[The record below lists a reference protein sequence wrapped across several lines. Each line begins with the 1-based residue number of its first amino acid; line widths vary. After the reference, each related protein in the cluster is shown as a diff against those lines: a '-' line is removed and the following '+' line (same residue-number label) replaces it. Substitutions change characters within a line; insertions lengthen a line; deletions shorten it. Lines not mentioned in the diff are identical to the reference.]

1 MTIVAILKHLS
12 SKSANYGKALEYLI
26 FQHDE
31 RNGRPLRDENGNRML
46 REEYYL
52 DGMNCDP
59 FSFDKECEML
69 NADFHKNQTRG
80 EVKSHHYIISFDPK
94 DVTECGLTGEKAQAL
109 GREFAERFF
118 AGHQALICTHTD
130 GHNSSG
136 NIHVHIVINSLRKF
150 DVERQD
156 FMERSNDSRAGF
168 KHHQTRELLTAMQK
182 GLMEITEREGLH
194 QIDLLSPAPV
204 KITEREY
211 RKTQREQRKP
221 GGKNFQTKLQEI
233 RDAVYA
239 ASSHAKS
246 LEEFKDAL
254 LTDYG
259 IALRISRGRF
269 SYLHPEREKYISARK
284 LGTDFDQAHLLA
296 VFAENS
302 KTKTQKPQAHM
313 QPVYDPSFD
322 YLSNP
327 EAALVFRSHLH
338 LVVDLQSN
346 LKAQQSA
353 AYARKVTLSNLREAA
368 KTLCFIQEHGYDSR
382 EELEAAF
389 EASNHELTASRTA
402 LRESD
407 DRIKELNEQIHY
419 IGQYHSNKAVHS
431 AFLEAKDKKS
441 FREKHSAEL
450 DLYNAAR
457 TFLKKSFPDKV
468 PTISKLKAERDVL
481 IQEKKEKTNRYHS
494 AKAAQKDLFT
504 ARTNVARILDEP
516 IVFEKS
522 KEATL

>member
-31 RNGRPLRDENGNRML
+31 HNGRPLRDENGNRML

-69 NADFHKNQTRG
+69 NADYHKNQTRG

-182 GLMEITEREGLH
+182 GLMELTEREGLH

-246 LEEFKDAL
+246 LEEFKDSL

-269 SYLHPEREKYISARK
+269 SYLHPERERYISARK
-284 LGTDFDQAHLLA
+284 LGTDFDQAHLLS
-296 VFAENS
+296 VFAENA
-302 KTKTQKPQAHM
+302 KTKMQKPQAHM
-313 QPVYDPSFD
+313 QPAYDPSFD

-327 EAALVFRSHLH
+327 EAVLVFHSDLH

-346 LKAQQSA
+346 LKAQQRA
-353 AYARKVTLSNLREAA
+353 A
-368 KTLCFIQEHGYDSR
+368 
-382 EELEAAF
+382 
-389 EASNHELTASRTA
+389 
-402 LRESD
+402 
-407 DRIKELNEQIHY
+407 
-419 IGQYHSNKAVHS
+419 
-431 AFLEAKDKKS
+431 
-441 FREKHSAEL
+441 
-450 DLYNAAR
+450 
-457 TFLKKSFPDKV
+457 
-468 PTISKLKAERDVL
+468 
-481 IQEKKEKTNRYHS
+481 
-494 AKAAQKDLFT
+494 
-504 ARTNVARILDEP
+504 
-516 IVFEKS
+516 
-522 KEATL
+522 

>member
-1 MTIVAILKHLS
+1 MAILKHLS

-31 RNGRPLRDENGNRML
+31 RSGRPLRDENGNRML

-69 NADFHKNQTRG
+69 NANFHKNQTRG
-80 EVKSHHYIISFDPK
+80 EIKSHHYIISFDPK

-136 NIHVHIVINSLRKF
+136 NMHVHIMINSLRKL
-150 DVERQD
+150 DVEPQD

-182 GLMEITEREGLH
+182 GLMELTEREGLH

-211 RKTQREQRKP
+211 RKTQREQRS
-221 GGKNFQTKLQEI
+221 GEKNFQTKLQEI

-239 ASSHAKS
+239 ASAHAKN
-246 LEEFKDAL
+246 LEDFRDDL
-254 LTDYG
+254 LGDCG
-259 IALRISRGRF
+259 IMLRVTRGRF
-269 SYLHPEREKYISARK
+269 SYLHPEQEKYISARK
-284 LGTDFDQAHLLA
+284 LGADFDQAHLLA
-296 VFAENS
+296 IFAENN

-313 QPVYDPSFD
+313 QPKYDPSFD
-322 YLSNP
+322 YLADP
-327 EAALVFRSHLH
+327 DAALVFHSDLH
-338 LVVDLQSN
+338 LVVDLQNN

-353 AYARKVTLSNLREAA
+353 AYARKVIITNLREAA
-368 KTLCFIQEHGYDSR
+368 KTLCFIQEHGYNSR

-389 EASNHELTASRTA
+389 AESNHELSESRSA
-402 LRESD
+402 VRESD
-407 DRIKELNEQIHY
+407 DRIKVLNEQIHH
-419 IGQYHSNKAVHS
+419 IGQYFANKAVHD
-431 AFLEAKDKKS
+431 AFLNAKNKKS
-441 FREKHSAEL
+441 FREAHSAEL
-450 DLYNAAR
+450 DLYNASR
-457 TFLKKSFPDKV
+457 KFLNNSFSEKV
-468 PTISKLKAERDVL
+468 PTLVKLKAERDAL
-481 IQEKKEKTNRYHS
+481 IQARKEKKVRYDS
-494 AKAAQKDLFT
+494 AKVAQKDLYT
-504 ARTNVARILDEP
+504 VRKNVAKILDEP
-516 IVFEKS
+516 RVIERS
-522 KEATL
+522 KEAAR

>member
-69 NADFHKNQTRG
+69 NADYHKNQTRG

-130 GHNSSG
+130 GHNNSG

-150 DVERQD
+150 DVDRQD
-156 FMERSNDSRAGF
+156 FMERSNNSRAGF
-168 KHHQTRELLTAMQK
+168 KHHQTRELPTAMQK

-204 KITEREY
+204 KNTEREY

-239 ASSHAKS
+239 ASSHAKN

-284 LGTDFDQAHLLA
+284 LGTDFDQAHLLSI
-296 VFAENS
+296 FAENA
-302 KTKTQKPQAHM
+302 KTRMQKPQAHKRSASGTGSIRKRPDGRREGRYTVGIDPKTGK
-313 QPVYDPSFD
+313 QIRRSVYGKTQIADEIGAQD
-322 YLSNP
+322 ARVHDLRHTYAVLS
-327 EAALVFRSHLH
+327 
-338 LVVDLQSN
+338 LQNGDDVKTVQTN
-346 LKAQQSA
+346 LGHASA
-353 AYARKVTLSNLREAA
+353 AFTLDVYGHVSDRMQRASADRMEEYIAS
-368 KTLCFIQEHGYDSR
+368 ISR
-382 EELEAAF
+382 M
-389 EASNHELTASRTA
+389 
-402 LRESD
+402 
-407 DRIKELNEQIHY
+407 K
-419 IGQYHSNKAVHS
+419 S
-431 AFLEAKDKKS
+431 A
-441 FREKHSAEL
+441 
-450 DLYNAAR
+450 
-457 TFLKKSFPDKV
+457 
-468 PTISKLKAERDVL
+468 
-481 IQEKKEKTNRYHS
+481 
-494 AKAAQKDLFT
+494 
-504 ARTNVARILDEP
+504 
-516 IVFEKS
+516 
-522 KEATL
+522 

>member
-1 MTIVAILKHLS
+1 MAILKHLS

-31 RNGRPLRDENGNRML
+31 HSGRPLRDENGNRML

-69 NADFHKNQTRG
+69 NADFHKNQTRD
-80 EVKSHHYIISFDPK
+80 EIKSHHYIISFDPK

-182 GLMEITEREGLH
+182 GLMELTEREGLH

-211 RKTQREQRKP
+211 RKTQREQQKP
-221 GGKNFQTKLQEI
+221 GGKSFQTKLQEI

-239 ASSHAKS
+239 ASAHAKN
-246 LEEFKDAL
+246 LEDFRDDL
-254 LTDYG
+254 LGDYG
-259 IALRISRGRF
+259 IMLRVTRGRF
-269 SYLHPEREKYISARK
+269 SYLPPEREKYISARK

-302 KTKTQKPQAHM
+302 KTKTKKPQVHM
-313 QPVYDPSFD
+313 QPKYDPSFD
-322 YLSNP
+322 YLADP
-327 EAALVFRSHLH
+327 EAALAFRSDLH
-338 LVVDLQSN
+338 LVVDLQNN
-346 LKAQQSA
+346 LKAQQNA
-353 AYARKVTLSNLREAA
+353 AYARKVIITNLREAA

-389 EASNHELTASRTA
+389 DASNHELTESRSA
-402 LRESD
+402 VRESD
-407 DRIKELNEQIHY
+407 DRIKVLNKQIHY
-419 IGQYHSNKAVHS
+419 IGQYFANKAVHND
-431 AFLEAKDKKS
+431 FLNAKDKKS

-457 TFLKKSFPDKV
+457 KFLKESFPDKV
-468 PTISKLKAERDVL
+468 PTLAKLKAERDAL
-481 IQEKKEKTNRYHS
+481 IEAKKEKTDRYHS
-494 AKAAQKDLFT
+494 AKAAQKDLYT
-504 ARTNVARILDEP
+504 VRTNVAKILDKATAIER
-516 IVFEKS
+516 S
-522 KEATL
+522 REATL

>member
-31 RNGRPLRDENGNRML
+31 HNGRPLRDENGNRML

-130 GHNSSG
+130 GHMGSG

-182 GLMEITEREGLH
+182 GLMELTEREGLH

-221 GGKNFQTKLQEI
+221 GGKSFQTKLQEI
-233 RDAVYA
+233 RNAVYA

-246 LEEFKDAL
+246 LEEFKDSL

-269 SYLHPEREKYISARK
+269 SYLHSEREKYISARK

-302 KTKTQKPQAHM
+302 KAKTQKPQAHM
-313 QPVYDPSFD
+313 QPTYDPSFD
-322 YLSNP
+322 YLAEP
-327 EAALVFRSHLH
+327 EAVLVFHSDLH

-382 EELEAAF
+382 EKLEAAF

-419 IGQYHSNKAVHS
+419 IGQYHANKAVHS
-431 AFLEAKDKKS
+431 AFLESKDKKS

-481 IQEKKEKTNRYHS
+481 IQEKKEKTNRYNA

-504 ARTNVARILDEP
+504 ARTNVSRILDEP
-516 IVFEKS
+516 MSFEKS